1 MSRATPSAGRSS
13 KADRL
18 DVDAGTEK
26 LRASSEAQGP
36 HPVEDPARDLRANDM
51 MAHLMDALDAGQDI
65 GHYGRLV
72 FAMVAHHFM
81 EADDVARWLTKDKS
95 IDAHQAKLLVAQV
108 KAKDYNPPKA
118 QKIQQFQEQQSF
130 PICPNGT
137 DPDGCNVYKNLKFP
151 DGVYEHIQEYYEQKV
166 GS

>member
-1 MSRATPSAGRSS
+1 MSRATPSVGRSATS
-13 KADRL
+13 ERFDIDESA
-18 DVDAGTEK
+18 ATI
-26 LRASSEAQGP
+26 RASSEVRGP
-36 HPVEDPARDLRANDM
+36 QPVEDPAHDLRANDM
-51 MAHLMDALDAGQDI
+51 MAHLMDALDAGKDI

-81 EADDVARWLTKDKS
+81 EADDVARWLAKDKS

-108 KAKDYNPPKA
+108 KAKDYNPPRPD
-118 QKIQQFQEQQSF
+118 KIRQFQAQQSF
-130 PICPNGT
+130 PICPNGD

-166 GS
+166 RA